1 MRGARGKG
9 GSDPRPCHQPCNPL
23 FRFVVALDF
32 CISTVVRAFV
42 LDAPEGEHELLE
54 LGHIHQEDLI
64 CFGHVGEQVGMG
76 ASLVQLPNA
85 VHSIT
90 AFTQGAVHKGEAPK
104 LDRYVPPIGQFDI
117 GALVIS
123 AVVVLRARYAERRAK
138 RPFAG
143 DALVVGGGG
152 GGDGVVGHGV
162 VLLSFTVIS
171 IAHGGAEVNEQTVN
185 KL

>member
-1 MRGARGKG
+1 M
-9 GSDPRPCHQPCNPL
+9 
-23 FRFVVALDF
+23 
-32 CISTVVRAFV
+32 
-42 LDAPEGEHELLE
+42 LDASEGEHELLE
-54 LGHIHQEDLI
+54 LGHIHQEYLI
-64 CFGHVGEQVGMG
+64 CLGHVGEQVGMG
-76 ASLVQLPNA
+76 ASLIQLPNA

-90 AFTQGAVHKGEAPK
+90 AFAEGAVHKGEAPK
-104 LDRYVPPIGQFDI
+104 LDRYVPTIGQFDVR
-117 GALVIS
+117 ALIIS
-123 AVVVLRARYAERRAK
+123 AVVVLRARYAERRAE

-152 GGDGVVGHGV
+152 GGGDREVCHGV

>member
-1 MRGARGKG
+1 M
-9 GSDPRPCHQPCNPL
+9 
-23 FRFVVALDF
+23 LDT
-32 CISTVVRAFV
+32 S
-42 LDAPEGEHELLE
+42 EGEDELLE

-76 ASLVQLPNA
+76 ASLIQLPNA
-85 VHSIT
+85 VHSVT
-90 AFTQGAVHKGEAPK
+90 AFAQGAVHKGEAPK
-104 LDRYVPPIGQFDI
+104 FDRYVPTVGELDI
-117 GALVIS
+117 RALVIT
-123 AVVVLRARYAERRAK
+123 AVVVLSARYTERRAE

-152 GGDGVVGHGV
+152 GGDGEVCHGV

>member
-1 MRGARGKG
+1 MLD
-9 GSDPRPCHQPCNPL
+9 GS
-23 FRFVVALDF
+23 
-32 CISTVVRAFV
+32 
-42 LDAPEGEHELLE
+42 EGEHELLE
-54 LGHIHQEDLI
+54 LGHIHQEYLI

-85 VHSIT
+85 VHGIT

-104 LDRYVPPIGQFDI
+104 LDRYVPAVGQFNVR
-117 GALVIS
+117 ALVIT
-123 AVVVLRARYAERRAK
+123 AVVVLRARYAERRAEC
-138 RPFAG
+138 PLAG

-152 GGDGVVGHGV
+152 GGDGEVCHGV

>member
-23 FRFVVALDF
+23 FGFVVAFDF
-32 CISTVVRAFV
+32 CISAVLGAFV
-42 LDAPEGEHELLE
+42 LDASKGEYELLE
-54 LGHIHQEDLI
+54 LGHIHQEYLI
-64 CFGHVGEQVGMG
+64 CFGHIGEQVGMG
-76 ASLVQLPNA
+76 ASLIQLPNA

-90 AFTQGAVHKGEAPK
+90 AFAQGAVHKGEAPK
-104 LDRYVPPIGQFDI
+104 LDRYVSAVRKLDI

-123 AVVVLRARYAERRAK
+123 AVVVLRARYAERRAE

-152 GGDGVVGHGV
+152 GGGDGVVGHGGE
-162 VLLSFTVIS
+162 LLSQFLYTV
-171 IAHGGAEVNEQTVN
+171 
-185 KL
+185 